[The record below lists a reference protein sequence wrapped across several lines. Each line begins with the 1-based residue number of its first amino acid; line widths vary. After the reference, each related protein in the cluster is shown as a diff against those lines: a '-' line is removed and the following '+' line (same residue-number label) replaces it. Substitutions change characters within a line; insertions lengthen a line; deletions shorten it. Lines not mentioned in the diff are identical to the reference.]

1 MIKKWWW
8 FHIQKSVTLLY
19 QHILNGS
26 TFINGV
32 VLSEIKHKSVTQAG
46 DFDVVA
52 SCKACNESAVGSKHR
67 ITCPHLPLGLKFSVL
82 EF

>member
-1 MIKKWWW
+1 MIKKWWR
-8 FHIQKSVTLLY
+8 FHIQKSVMLLY